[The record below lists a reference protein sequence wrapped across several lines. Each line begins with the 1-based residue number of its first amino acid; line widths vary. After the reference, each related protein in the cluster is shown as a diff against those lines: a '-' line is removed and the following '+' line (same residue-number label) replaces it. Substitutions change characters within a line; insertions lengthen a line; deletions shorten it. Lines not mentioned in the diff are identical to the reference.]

1 MFTLGENML
10 FFAKWKRSFGL
21 ETVLIGQSFLGF
33 LLRPL
38 LTQFLEFGAQAMT
51 QGGFRAEALRAKF
64 PLLRRFRRCVV
75 HRETDFATHVR
86 SPVQ

>member
-51 QGGFRAEALRAKF
+51 QGAFGPKLFEQNFRFCEGFVGVLCTAKQ
-64 PLLRRFRRCVV
+64 
-75 HRETDFATHVR
+75 T
-86 SPVQ
+86 SPRT